1 MLHNFDYVT
10 FTSLD
15 LLVSRL
21 KLGLAGWADKPVFEK
36 KKPNNCQ
43 GICIAVRCRRSEKWQ
58 WSDSGSGSMVIL
70 CKTAGG
76 SSWALEPS
84 LFCSGVCS
92 EGHSGVA
99 QRSSGAVL
107 VHTHVLSRVCQCA
120 LLSPPGSQIFEGTG
134 QCQSALFD
142 YWCLC
147 PSFPLRMHTNIRTQ
161 THTAY
166 SFPALHRCTDT
177 VDALGASTMD

>member
-1 MLHNFDYVT
+1 MWLVLHNFDYVT
-10 FTSLD
+10 FTLLD
-15 LLVSRL
+15 LLVSLL

-36 KKPNNCQ
+36 TQTTAKAYVELC
-43 GICIAVRCRRSEKWQ
+43 VVEWLR
-58 WSDSGSGSMVIL
+58 SDSGSGSMVIL

-76 SSWALEPS
+76 SSCALEPS

-166 SFPALHRCTDT
+166 SFPALHSCTDT